1 MPAPQQERI
10 QPKIIAFH
18 LPQFHQI
25 PENDQWWGE
34 GFTEWTNVR
43 RAKPLYRGHQQ
54 PRIPLDQR
62 FYDLTDPCAR
72 EWQAQLA
79 KQYSV
84 DGFCYYHYWFK
95 GKKLLESPLE
105 AILASGEPDF
115 PYCLSWANE
124 SWTRAWDGTKRDLLI
139 EQDYGTEEDWRQH
152 FEYLLPFFKDRRYLT
167 YQKKPMFL
175 VYRPE
180 DFPDIDRMFSCWQRW
195 AKEAGLPGISFIK
208 TLTCFDEQLGGQ
220 EYAASVSFE
229 PWLTVRRRSPLLRRA
244 KMLAVRKARAIL
256 GSVAGS
262 ACHVLPYEE
271 IWENMVTRPYAKR
284 EFRGAFVGWD
294 NSPRLGNRAKIVPGA
309 SPEGFGHFFRE
320 QLQAAASEGCPF
332 VFVNAWNEWAEGA
345 MLEPDEAHGLAY
357 LEQLRNAVNV
367 VKEALQGN
375 TSSH

>member
-1 MPAPQQERI
+1 
-10 QPKIIAFH
+10 
-18 LPQFHQI
+18 
-25 PENDQWWGE
+25 
-34 GFTEWTNVR
+34 
-43 RAKPLYRGHQQ
+43 
-54 PRIPLDQR
+54 
-62 FYDLTDPCAR
+62 
-72 EWQAQLA
+72 
-79 KQYSV
+79 
-84 DGFCYYHYWFK
+84 
-95 GKKLLESPLE
+95 
-105 AILASGEPDF
+105 
-115 PYCLSWANE
+115 
-124 SWTRAWDGTKRDLLI
+124 
-139 EQDYGTEEDWRQH
+139 
-152 FEYLLPFFKDRRYLT
+152 
-167 YQKKPMFL
+167 MFS

-180 DFPDIDRMFSCWQRW
+180 DFPDIDRMFSCWQGW
-195 AKEAGLPGISFIK
+195 AQEAGLPGISFIK
-208 TLTCFDEQLGGQ
+208 TLTCFDEQRGGQ

-271 IWENMVTRPYAKR
+271 IWKNMVARPYAKG

-309 SPEGFGHFFRE
+309 SPEGFGHFFRQ

-367 VKEALQGN
+367 VKEA
-375 TSSH
+375 